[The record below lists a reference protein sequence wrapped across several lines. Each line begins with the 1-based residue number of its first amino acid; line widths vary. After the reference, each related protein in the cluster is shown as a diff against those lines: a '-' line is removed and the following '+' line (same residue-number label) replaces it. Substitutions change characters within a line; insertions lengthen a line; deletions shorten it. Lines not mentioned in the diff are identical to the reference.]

1 MDALSCGA
9 PTRAAVSAPTISE
22 GTRVEGNA
30 LAVLGVS
37 AREESVYRL
46 LLRSPGI
53 GIAAIA
59 LACGLDHDAARAAVT
74 GLRELGLATAVR
86 GRTAFDGVDPQ
97 AAVERLARRRLDGLQ
112 DEIRR
117 VVSARH
123 LVDGLLEDQ
132 RAGRQGAGRQGAS
145 GELRYVE
152 GIDQVIACVDE
163 LSFFAREERLTT
175 HPGPIIS
182 AALDAVRAS
191 DLKYLRRGLRMRTI
205 LHASALDSHRISRFA
220 TELAEQGAEVRGT
233 AAPLERMVVFD
244 RRTALV
250 ATDPQDITRGALVIR
265 QPGLLSHLLALF
277 ERRWSQSCGIGERL
291 PSGVEREVLRTM
303 ARVDK
308 DEAGARALDMSL
320 RTYRGHVA
328 ALMRRLDA
336 PNRFQAA
343 LAARNRNW
351 I

>member
-1 MDALSCGA
+1 M
-9 PTRAAVSAPTISE
+9 
-22 GTRVEGNA
+22 
-30 LAVLGVS
+30 AVLGVS

-59 LACGLDHDAARAAVT
+59 LACGLDHGAARAAVT
-74 GLRELGLATAVR
+74 GLRELGLATAVHDR
-86 GRTAFDGVDPQ
+86 PAFDGVDPR

-132 RAGRQGAGRQGAS
+132 RAGRQGPS

-343 LAARNRNW
+343 LAARNRHW

>member
-1 MDALSCGA
+1 M
-9 PTRAAVSAPTISE
+9 
-22 GTRVEGNA
+22 EGNA

-37 AREESVYRL
+37 TREESVYRL

-53 GIAAIA
+53 GITAIA
-59 LACGLDHDAARAAVT
+59 LGCGLDRDTAAAAVLR
-74 GLRELGLATAVR
+74 LRELGLAIAASDPPV
-86 GRTAFDGVDPQ
+86 FDGVDPG

-112 DEIRR
+112 EEIRQ

-123 LVDGLLEDQ
+123 LVDGLLEDHRAGQ
-132 RAGRQGAGRQGAS
+132 RAPS
-145 GELRYVE
+145 GELQRVD
-152 GIDQVIACVDE
+152 GIDQVIACIDE

-182 AALDAVRAS
+182 AALDAVRTS

-205 LHASALDSHRISRFA
+205 LHSSALDCRRISRFA
-220 TELAEQGAEVRGT
+220 GELAEQGAQVRGT
-233 AAPLERMVVFD
+233 ARPLHRMVIFD

-250 ATDPQDITRGALVIR
+250 ATDPHDITRGALVVR
-265 QPGLLSHLLALF
+265 QPGLLALLLTQF
-277 ERRWSQSCGIGERL
+277 ERHWAQSCELGDTL
-291 PSGVEREVLRTM
+291 PNPTEREVLRTM
-303 ARVDK
+303 AGVDK

-328 ALMRRLDA
+328 ALMRRLGA

-343 LAARNRNW
+343 LAARDRNW

>member
-1 MDALSCGA
+1 M
-9 PTRAAVSAPTISE
+9 
-22 GTRVEGNA
+22 EGNA
-30 LAVLGVS
+30 LAVLGVN
-37 AREESVYRL
+37 AQEESVYRL
-46 LLRSPGI
+46 LLRSPDI
-53 GIAAIA
+53 GLTPIA
-59 LACGLDHDAARAAVT
+59 LGCGLDRDTAGAAVT
-74 GLRELGLATAVR
+74 RLRELGLAIATGDR
-86 GRTAFDGVDPQ
+86 HAFSGVDPK

-112 DEIRR
+112 DEIRQ

-132 RAGRQGAGRQGAS
+132 RAG
-145 GELRYVE
+145 LRGPVGDLQYID

-182 AALDAVRAS
+182 AALDSVRTS

-205 LHASALDSHRISRFA
+205 LHSSALDCRRINRFA
-220 TELAEQGAEVRGT
+220 TELTEQGAQVRGT
-233 AAPLERMVVFD
+233 ADPLERMVIFD

-250 ATDPQDITRGALVIR
+250 ATDPHDITRGALVIR

-277 ERRWSQSCGIGERL
+277 ERRWSQSCGVGEGL
-291 PSGVEREVLRTM
+291 PSEIERAVLRTM
-303 ARVDK
+303 AGVDK

-328 ALMRRLDA
+328 ALMRRLGA

-343 LAARNRNW
+343 LAARDRNW